1 MRTIGARHVVVA
13 TLLLVLAGCKSG
25 GTAGSSW
32 WNANPFKSSA
42 ATPTNPGNPYPP
54 KPSQLYANSA
64 TSAPTSGISAGSP
77 TSSSSLS
84 SSTGSRSPASS
95 VSGGARSGSTAS
107 GSPAPRMASAGST
120 FAGTTSSAGTGE
132 SSYPATRASYTAAGP
147 GTRSGPLQSPTGSS
161 GTGAMGSSV
170 ATDAISPQRG
180 YYSAAP
186 NTVTAGGGPATGS
199 GNYASG
205 KGGPSPSGDTPFRSP
220 SVNGPRFDTPSNR
233 YGNSG
238 VKDPFL
244 SPSDRSGSPATGPT
258 QGFYPVTSNGAPQA
272 GRGTGTGY
280 GPSAVGNG
288 PTGASGWSYP
298 NDPRASGFRSAGPAG
313 GVDRSYSAP
322 PSASPAGMDR
332 GSPVQFGPG
341 RSDDRPTSPAYPSSG
356 SEYRPGSTGY
366 QPPASEYRPGQ
377 TGYTPPA
384 PGTGYSAPHSGAGWG
399 SGTAS
404 AGTPFRYPA
413 TTSSGSGMPPE
424 DAPYRPG
431 SVTEYP
437 PRSPAPTGAG
447 SPASVSNPWV
457 TPNSYGNSTTS
468 GSFST
473 GSGGTL
479 R

>member
-42 ATPTNPGNPYPP
+42 TTPTNPGNPYPP

-84 SSTGSRSPASS
+84 STTGSRSPASS
-95 VSGGARSGSTAS
+95 VSGSARSGSTAS
-107 GSPAPRMASAGST
+107 GSPSPGTASAGTT
-120 FAGTTSSAGTGE
+120 FAGTMGSASTGE
-132 SSYPATRASYTAAGP
+132 SSYPATRASYTAAGS
-147 GTRSGPLQSPTGSS
+147 GTRSGPLQSPSS
-161 GTGAMGSSV
+161 SAGAGAMGSSV
-170 ATDAISPQRG
+170 ATDAIGPQRG
-180 YYSAAP
+180 YYSASP
-186 NTVTAGGGPATGS
+186 NTLTVGGGAATGS
-199 GNYASG
+199 GNYAPRP
-205 KGGPSPSGDTPFRSP
+205 GGPSPSADTPFRSP
-220 SVNGPRFDTPSNR
+220 SANGPRFDTPSNR

-244 SPSDRSGSPATGPT
+244 SPSDRSGSSATGTT
-258 QGFYPVTSNGAPQA
+258 QGFYPVTSSGAPQA
-272 GRGTGTGY
+272 GQGTGTGY
-280 GPSAVGNG
+280 GPSAAGSG
-288 PTGASGWSYP
+288 PTGASGWNYP
-298 NDPRASGFRSAGPAG
+298 NDPRASSFQGARSAGG
-313 GVDRSYSAP
+313 FDHSYSAP
-322 PSASPAGMDR
+322 PSASAAGMDR
-332 GSPVQFGPG
+332 ASPLQFGPA
-341 RSDDRPTSPAYPSSG
+341 RSDDRPTSPAYPNSG

-366 QPPASEYRPGQ
+366 QPPASEYRPGH
-377 TGYTPPA
+377 TGYTPPS
-384 PGTGYSAPHSGAGWG
+384 PGTGYSSPHSGAPLG
-399 SGTAS
+399 SGSAS
-404 AGTPFRYPA
+404 AGAPFRYPA

-437 PRSPAPTGAG
+437 PRSPAPPGAG

-457 TPNSYGNSTTS
+457 TPNSYGNGSTT

-473 GSGGTL
+473 GWGGTL